1 VASGTPRASGEV
13 IQSDEVARGPVG
25 FGSSP
30 LPLIMLRPTPPLP
43 LQVGTP
49 ASRGT
54 VGLFRNP
61 GHRLLGLLA
70 ILVLASC
77 GGDSSTSAGAVSPR
91 GGAILGTVSVDGSGA
106 PGLDLVLGT
115 TPPRSATTDAQGGY
129 RFDGVAPGTLP
140 LTLQGEEDGVF
151 PQATRVVEVTL
162 GSQVRVDFSGA
173 LPRTG
178 AIRGQVTASGTA
190 LEGIPVALQGP
201 EARSAVTDSLGGFGF
216 EALARG
222 HWELRLQGVDR
233 TRYAFPDTLQT
244 LTLATGQ
251 ELAVGFQGVRIPRP
265 PATPLPPL
273 AEAVAPVLV
282 RVAWSPVPEADQHIV
297 ERRILDG
304 PWGQLATL
312 PGEVDEMEDP
322 SVAQGGTYGYRLRAC
337 NADGC
342 SPNSPEVRVTTPLT
356 PPSAPGALT
365 ATTLGA
371 HRIRLEWTDQSADET
386 GFRIRRATEGAW
398 AQRAEL
404 QAGATSWEDE
414 GLEAGTVYRY
424 QVQACGEGGCSLFSA
439 EASTRTDDLPP
450 GTPTAL
456 AAEALTPTRVR
467 LTWEDGSG
475 VVEDV
480 RIQRRTGGSWTEV
493 GTTEGRVEAFEDSNA
508 LPATGHEYRL
518 RACNGGGCSPLT
530 GIIGVTT
537 PDAPPAAPGGL
548 SASASGA
555 DRIQLAWQDLSSNE
569 THFEIERREG
579 SGAWTAATTVGPGST
594 TFQDTGLATATLF
607 SYRIRACGDAG
618 CSPWQGPASA
628 TTGLPAPIAPGSL
641 TATPSGATSITL
653 AWQDLSSDE
662 TGFEI
667 QRRVDGGA
675 WAPIHTT
682 PASATSWQDNGVT
695 TGQPHGYRV
704 RSCNAG
710 GCSAYTPEASA
721 TTSAVSLNLDIEA
734 VHLNQVVQSFGGGVP
749 AVAGRGGVLRVFV
762 RANQGNSAQPSV
774 RVRLYHG
781 LAEVASWVIPAPVA
795 AVPQDPDL
803 SAFGSS
809 WNVDVPAGMV
819 VPGLRVLAEVDP
831 DGLIPEADAV
841 DNSFPPNGT
850 PLALDVRTVPTF
862 RIRFVP
868 VHQSATGLTGSVDPG
883 SLLSDA
889 LRLFPLQSTDADVR
903 SPYTT
908 MVDTLQSNDGNNA
921 WTQLLSELNTLRVAE
936 GTGKHYYG
944 VVRTN
949 YSSGVAGYGYV
960 GGRTGVGWDR
970 ASSAAWVAAH
980 EWGHNFGRSHA
991 PCGVS
996 NPDPGYPYAGGNI
1009 GQPGYNGTG
1018 LVSTSAKDLMGYCS
1032 PRWISDYT
1040 FSAVMAHRQAQ
1051 GAQAMAAASGPVPV
1065 TIIWGRISA
1074 DGTTGV
1080 LEPAFQVTAPPVL
1093 PEGNGP
1099 FAVDALDGNG
1109 TPLATWAFQGTLTG
1123 EEDQRHFAF
1132 AVPTSSLPATTVAIR
1147 LRAGGLVLAVREGA
1161 GGNGAGSVPQEAA
1174 LVQDPDLRVSRSQGR
1189 AELLWDTG
1197 SAPLVVVR
1205 DAVTGE
1211 ILSLARGGRASLA
1224 VPAGALDLIVSDG
1237 LRSTNR
1243 RINP

>member
-1 VASGTPRASGEV
+1 
-13 IQSDEVARGPVG
+13 
-25 FGSSP
+25 
-30 LPLIMLRPTPPLP
+30 M
-43 LQVGTP
+43 
-49 ASRGT
+49 
-54 VGLFRNP
+54 
-61 GHRLLGLLA
+61 LLGLLTTLA
-70 ILVLASC
+70 LASC
-77 GGDSSTSAGAVSPR
+77 GGDSSTTAGAVSPR
-91 GGAILGTVSVDGSGA
+91 GGAILGTVLLDGRGA
-106 PGLDLVLGT
+106 PGLGVVLGT
-115 TPPRSATTDAQGGY
+115 TPPRSATTDSQGDY
-129 RFDGVAPGTLP
+129 RFDGVSPGTLP
-140 LTLQGEEDGVF
+140 LTLQGVEEGVF
-151 PQATRVVEVTL
+151 SQVSRVVEVAL

-173 LPRTG
+173 LPRTA
-178 AIRGQVTASGTA
+178 AIRGRVTASGA
-190 LEGIPVALQGP
+190 AMAGFRVALQGP
-201 EARSAVTDSLGGFGF
+201 EVRSAVTDSLGDFRF
-216 EALARG
+216 EALVRG
-222 HWELRLQGVDR
+222 DWELRLQGVDP
-233 TRYAFPDTLQT
+233 TRFAFADTLQA
-244 LTLATGQ
+244 LALATGQ
-251 ELAVGFQGVRIPRP
+251 ERSVGFQGIRIPRP

-282 RVAWSPVPEADQHIV
+282 RVVWSPVPEATQHIV

-312 PGEVDEMEDP
+312 PAQVDEMEDP
-322 SVAQGGTYGYRLRAC
+322 SVSQGGTYGYRLRAC
-337 NADGC
+337 NGDGC
-342 SPNSPEVRVTTPLT
+342 SPNSPEVRVTTPMT
-356 PPSAPGALT
+356 PPSAPGDLT
-365 ATTLGA
+365 AATLGA
-371 HRIRLEWTDQSADET
+371 HRIRLEWTDRSSDET
-386 GFRIRRATEGAW
+386 GFRIRRATVGTW
-398 AQRAEL
+398 TQRAEV
-404 QAGATSWEDE
+404 QAGVTSWEDD
-414 GLEAGTVYRY
+414 GLEPGTVYRY
-424 QVQACGEGGCSLFSA
+424 QVQACSEGGCSNFSA

-456 AAEALTPTRVR
+456 AAEALSPSRVR
-467 LTWEDGSG
+467 LTWQDGTG
-475 VVEDV
+475 VVEEV
-480 RIQRRTGGSWTEV
+480 RVQRRTGGSWTEV
-493 GTTEGRVEAFEDSNA
+493 GTTEGGVETFEDSNA

-579 SGAWTAATTVGPGST
+579 SGAWGAAASVGPGT
-594 TFQDTGLATATLF
+594 TSYQDTGLATATLF
-607 SYRIRACGDAG
+607 AYRIRACGDAG
-618 CSPWQGPASA
+618 CSDWHGPASA
-628 TTGLPAPIAPGSL
+628 TTGLPAPTAPGSL
-641 TATPSGATSITL
+641 AATPAGATSITL
-653 AWQDLSSDE
+653 TWQDLSSDE

-667 QRRVDGGA
+667 QRRVNGGG
-675 WAPIHTT
+675 WASIHTT
-682 PASATSWQDNGVT
+682 PASATTWQDNGVT
-695 TGQPHGYRV
+695 AGQPHGYRV

-710 GCSAYTPEASA
+710 GCSAFTPEASA

-762 RANQGNSAQPSV
+762 RANESNSAQPSV

-781 LAEVASWVIPAPVA
+781 LGEVASWVINAPVA

-809 WNVDVPAGMV
+809 WNVDVPAGLV

-831 DGLIPEADAV
+831 DGSIPEADPG
-841 DNSFPPNGT
+841 DNLFPANGT

-868 VHQSATGLTGSVDPG
+868 VHQNATGLTGSVDAG

-889 LRLFPLQSTDADVR
+889 LRLFPLQGTDADVR

-908 MVDTLQSNDGNNA
+908 MVDTLKSNDSNNA
-921 WTQLLSELNTLRVAE
+921 WTQLLSELNALRVAE
-936 GTGKHYYG
+936 GSGKHYYG

-949 YSSGVAGYGYV
+949 YSSGIAGYAYV

-970 ASSAAWVAAH
+970 SSSAAWVAAH

-996 NPDPGYPYAGGNI
+996 NPDPGYPYAGGII

-1018 LVSTSAKDLMGYCS
+1018 LVSTTAKDLMGYCS

-1040 FSAVMAHRQAQ
+1040 FSAVLAHRQAQ

-1065 TIIWGRISA
+1065 TILWGRIAA
-1074 DGTTGV
+1074 DGSAGV

-1093 PEGNGP
+1093 PEGSGP
-1099 FAVDALDGNG
+1099 FAVEALDGNG
-1109 TPLATWAFQGTLTG
+1109 TPLATWAFPGTLTG

-1132 AVPTSSLPATTVAIR
+1132 AIPTSSLPSTTAALR
-1147 LRAGGLVLAVREGA
+1147 LRAGGRVLAVRGGA
-1161 GGNGAGSVPQEAA
+1161 GGGSAGSAPQDAA
-1174 LVQDPDLRVSRSQGR
+1174 LVQDPDLQVSRSQGR
-1189 AELLWDTG
+1189 AELLWDSG

-1205 DAVTGE
+1205 DPVSGE

-1237 LRSTNR
+1237 VRSTTR